1 MPVNCTFISSPILV
15 NYLTV
20 TSTVRVATYI
30 YNTCIAC
37 EMLLNV
43 VKKKIF
49 CQKKKKMSQK
59 KERKKIVKNFLGEKQ
74 LGKKKLGDKN

>member
-20 TSTVRVATYI
+20 TSIVRVATYI

-43 VKKKIF
+43 VKNRKIEENILS
-49 CQKKKKMSQK
+49 KKKKVK
-59 KERKKIVKNFLGEKQ
+59 KLV
-74 LGKKKLGDKN
+74 KKKLGKKEFG